1 MKFLAVLFL
10 LLAGPV
16 CRALEQEA
24 VTPGVVPG
32 VQVSILQWLLSC
44 IAVIALMFALAWMLK
59 RSRFAQGGRAGLLQV
74 AAVYPLSGRERLMLV
89 RAADRYLLL
98 GITAQQISL
107 ITELSAAEVEAAT
120 APRGGAGSFAGILA
134 GAFRKNAGNAGSAAG
149 GGTDSCSGPDSGT
162 SAGTGGHDSG
172 KSAGTSGSDSGK
184 SAGIGSGAAKDLGDL
199 RETGDPG
206 AEPPADRLASREIRD
221 LNKIQDRN
229 SDLHA
234 SSEQTDAPEDRSSD
248 PSSGAP
254 GEKAS

>member
-1 MKFLAVLFL
+1 MKFLSVLFL

-134 GAFRKNAGNAGSAAG
+134 GAFRKNAGSAAG

-172 KSAGTSGSDSGK
+172 KSAG
-184 SAGIGSGAAKDLGDL
+184 IGSGAAVDLGEL

-206 AEPPADRLASREIRD
+206 AEPPADRLASGEIRD

>member
-134 GAFRKNAGNAGSAAG
+134 GAFRKNAGSAAG
-149 GGTDSCSGPDSGT
+149 GGTDR
-162 SAGTGGHDSG
+162 
-172 KSAGTSGSDSGK
+172 KSVV
-184 SAGIGSGAAKDLGDL
+184 
-199 RETGDPG
+199 
-206 AEPPADRLASREIRD
+206 
-221 LNKIQDRN
+221 
-229 SDLHA
+229 
-234 SSEQTDAPEDRSSD
+234 
-248 PSSGAP
+248 
-254 GEKAS
+254 

>member
-1 MKFLAVLFL
+1 MKFLAVFFL

-16 CRALEQEA
+16 CCALEQEA

-134 GAFRKNAGNAGSAAG
+134 GAFRKNAGSAGSAAG
-149 GGTDSCSGPDSGT
+149 GGTDSCSGP
-162 SAGTGGHDSG
+162 DSG

-184 SAGIGSGAAKDLGDL
+184 SAGIGSGAAVDLGDL

-206 AEPPADRLASREIRD
+206 AEPPADRLASGEIRD

>member
-16 CRALEQEA
+16 CCALEQEA

-134 GAFRKNAGNAGSAAG
+134 GAFRKNAGSAGSAAG
-149 GGTDSCSGPDSGT
+149 GGADAAGPGGSRRRERDGDGAGGVFCGGRGGNRMG
-162 SAGTGGHDSG
+162 SAVRRTGRKNH
-172 KSAGTSGSDSGK
+172 
-184 SAGIGSGAAKDLGDL
+184 
-199 RETGDPG
+199 GDP
-206 AEPPADRLASREIRD
+206 DRV
-221 LNKIQDRN
+221 
-229 SDLHA
+229 
-234 SSEQTDAPEDRSSD
+234 
-248 PSSGAP
+248 
-254 GEKAS
+254 

>member
-16 CRALEQEA
+16 CCALEQEA

-134 GAFRKNAGNAGSAAG
+134 GAFRKNAGSAAG

-162 SAGTGGHDSG
+162 SAGCGGP
-172 KSAGTSGSDSGK
+172 DSGK
-184 SAGIGSGAAKDLGDL
+184 SAGIGSGAAVDLGDL

-206 AEPPADRLASREIRD
+206 AEPPADRLASGEIRD

-234 SSEQTDAPEDRSSD
+234 SSEQTDASEDRSSD

>member
-16 CRALEQEA
+16 CCALEQEA

-120 APRGGAGSFAGILA
+120 APRSGAGSFAGILA
-134 GAFRKNAGNAGSAAG
+134 GAFRKNAGSTAG
-149 GGTDSCSGPDSGT
+149 GGTDSSSGSDSGT
-162 SAGTGGHDSG
+162 SAGTSC
-172 KSAGTSGSDSGK
+172 SDSGK
-184 SAGIGSGAAKDLGDL
+184 SAEIGGAAMDLG
-199 RETGDPG
+199 EPGDPG
-206 AEPPADRLASREIRD
+206 AELAADRLAPGEIRD
-221 LNKIQDRN
+221 LNKIQDGN
-229 SDLHA
+229 SDLRA
-234 SSEQTDAPEDRSSD
+234 SYEQADAPEDRSSD
-248 PSSGAP
+248 LSSGAP

>member
-1 MKFLAVLFL
+1 MKFLSVLFL

-16 CRALEQEA
+16 CCALEQEA

-134 GAFRKNAGNAGSAAG
+134 GAFRKNAGSAGSAAG

-172 KSAGTSGSDSGK
+172 KSAG
-184 SAGIGSGAAKDLGDL
+184 IGSGAAVDLGEL

-206 AEPPADRLASREIRD
+206 AEPPADRLASGEIRD
-221 LNKIQDRN
+221 RNKIQDRN